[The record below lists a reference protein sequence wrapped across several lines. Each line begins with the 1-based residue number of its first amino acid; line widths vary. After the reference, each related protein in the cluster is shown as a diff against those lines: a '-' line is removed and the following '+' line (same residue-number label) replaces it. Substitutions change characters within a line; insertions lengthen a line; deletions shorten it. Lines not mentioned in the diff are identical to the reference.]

1 MNLPALLLAALFAA
15 APLAA
20 PPAAA
25 AATAAASTAP
35 AAPEPAPL
43 ERKENKWRLQ
53 FSGAAE
59 SAGEIV
65 LAVRETG
72 GKSFEVVVAIEGNDG
87 ENRVS
92 SKVRRALDKALPW
105 GWRVERDD
113 GEDVLVK
120 RRWFQSRFEITQLRS
135 TVKGV
140 RINFDQE

>member
-1 MNLPALLLAALFAA
+1 MTVRPFYRLALMTALLLTTGTAFAG
-15 APLAA
+15 
-20 PPAAA
+20 
-25 AATAAASTAP
+25 TS
-35 AAPEPAPL
+35 
-43 ERKENKWRLQ
+43 NKWRLQ

-65 LAVRETG
+65 LAVREPE
-72 GKSFEVVVAIEGNDG
+72 GKTFEVVVAIEGNDG

-92 SKVRRALDKALPW
+92 SKTRRALDKALPF

-113 GEDVLVK
+113 GEDVLIK
-120 RRWFQSRFEITQLRS
+120 RRWYSPRFEVVQMRS

>member
-1 MNLPALLLAALFAA
+1 MSHRFLRYAALAVVLALNSGAA
-15 APLAA
+15 LAD
-20 PPAAA
+20 
-25 AATAAASTAP
+25 TS
-35 AAPEPAPL
+35 
-43 ERKENKWRLQ
+43 NKWRLQ

-59 SAGEIV
+59 SPGEIV
-65 LAVRETG
+65 LAVREPEGDT
-72 GKSFEVVVAIEGNDG
+72 FEVVVAIEGNDG

-92 SKVRRALDKALPW
+92 SKTRRALDKALPF

-120 RRWFQSRFEITQLRS
+120 RRWFHPRFEIVVVRS